1 MRGEEYE
8 KGLGVSAPSAIV
20 FRLARACTRFTADV
34 GLGDETN
41 GAGSAVF
48 QVFAD
53 GEKLYDTGVLT
64 GESEVSRVDVDVSDR
79 RQLKLVVMMTDDG
92 KSWDRAVW
100 ANARVECAP

>member
-1 MRGEEYE
+1 M
-8 KGLGVSAPSAIV
+8 SAPSAIF
-20 FRLARACTRFTADV
+20 FRLARACSRFTADV

-53 GEKLYDTGVLT
+53 GEKLYDSGVLT
-64 GESEVSRVDVDVSDR
+64 GESEVTPVDVELSDR

-92 KSWDRAVW
+92 RSWDRAVW
-100 ANARVECAP
+100 ANARVECEP